1 MTETVPLPTTEDLDV
16 RPRRGWKPYPGYKE
30 SEVEWFTEIPAH
42 WAVKRLKYASYIN
55 PESLPETTPADREFR
70 YLDISNV
77 DSNGHLVSS
86 EPMVFRDAPT
96 RARRIVRRGDTIL
109 STVRTYLKAIAYIDT
124 ECDDLIVSTGFAVLR
139 PRSSLDAAF
148 QSYVVRSEPF
158 VQAVM
163 SHSEG
168 VGYPAIAPS
177 ELGCLPIWLPSLPEQ
192 RAIAAFLDRETAKI
206 DALVVRKQ
214 RLIDLLHEKRSA
226 LITRAVTKGLDPTVP
241 MKENGILWLGEI
253 PAHWEVR
260 RLKFAAKL
268 DSGHTPSRSVPEYW
282 EDCTIPWV
290 SLNDVGHLE
299 DTLRVHDTAN
309 LISELGLQNSSARML
324 PEGTVIL
331 SRDATVGRAAILGR
345 PMATSQHFVNWTCRP
360 ELMPEYLLRAFRGP
374 MQQEFQRLVMGS
386 TLSTIGMPDVNS
398 FRVPLPPVREQEQI
412 VSVVRKECGRID
424 ALIAQIE
431 RAIDRL
437 REYRIALISAAVTG
451 KIDVRGEA

>member
-241 MKENGILWLGEI
+241 MKDSGVEWLERI
-253 PAHWEVR
+253 PAHWVVLPLR
-260 RLKFAAKL
+260 RLAGIRYGLGQPPRELSDGVPLVRATNISRGRILSEGMMYADPDDVPVGRNARLAAQEIIVVRSGAYTG
-268 DSGHTPSRSVPEYW
+268 DSAIVPEAYAGAVAGY
-282 EDCTIPWV
+282 DMIVTIRRGHPQYFAWQFLTQAIYGLQFGFYRLRAAQPH
-290 SLNDVGHLE
+290 LNAE
-299 DTLRVHDTAN
+299 
-309 LISELGLQNSSARML
+309 ELGRTLVVV
-324 PEGTVIL
+324 P
-331 SRDATVGRAAILGR
+331 
-345 PMATSQHFVNWTCRP
+345 PM
-360 ELMPEYLLRAFRGP
+360 EE
-374 MQQEFQRLVMGS
+374 QQ
-386 TLSTIGMPDVNS
+386 
-398 FRVPLPPVREQEQI
+398 
-412 VSVVRKECGRID
+412 
-424 ALIAQIE
+424 AIAQHLQQKT
-431 RAIDRL
+431 ARL
-437 REYRIALISAAVTG
+437 DAVIAEISKGIGTLKEYRTALISAAVTG